1 MKTKNAVKIAA
12 VCAASITALSAFA
25 QEAAK
30 EEAEQP
36 QSWTERESLVL
47 ESLVEQIA
55 PDSGFTPIL
64 NWTGETWSCLSG
76 GMKHGTM
83 FDSLLTFGFEQ
94 DLSKI
99 ADHAGTIGIS
109 AFWYRQSSDFSE
121 KYHPAM
127 SAASNIFSS
136 DMVRVFE
143 IYYANGFETS
153 AGSFSFRI
161 GQLAADEDFMGLDY
175 ADLFLNSSFG
185 AIPVNADLALAN
197 GSLAFSQYSLATFG
211 AVAQYAYEDFSVKL
225 GIYNGDAGVDGSSN
239 HGFDY
244 KLRDI
249 AFWYAIGYNYAIGGL
264 GGNVVF
270 GGNLHTGDFVNLRDG
285 GTESNFYSFY
295 LAIQQDLLVDGEGNP
310 ILGAFC
316 RLAYTPS
323 NKIAAY
329 SKYIDAG
336 LNWFAPLPGRDDDI
350 LGFGVSAVQTT
361 SSARNA
367 AAEWGERLGKY
378 ETCLELTYK
387 CQLTKAISVQPD
399 LQMYFYPES
408 RSGDRKTSLVLGAR
422 AEVNF

>member
-1 MKTKNAVKIAA
+1 MKTRNTVKFAA
-12 VCAASITALSAFA
+12 VCAASTMTISALA

-30 EEAEQP
+30 AEEQKPE
-36 QSWTERESLVL
+36 SWTERESLFL
-47 ESLVEQIA
+47 EDLAERVA
-55 PDSGFTPIL
+55 PDSGFTPLL

-76 GMKHGTM
+76 GMRHGTM
-83 FDSLLTFGFEQ
+83 FDSLVTFGFEQ
-94 DLSKI
+94 DLSKL

-109 AFWYRQSSDFSE
+109 AFWYRQSSDFE
-121 KYHPAM
+121 KYHSGM

-143 IYYANGFETS
+143 IYYANEFETS
-153 AGSFSFRI
+153 AGNFSFRI

-185 AIPVNADLALAN
+185 AIPVNADLGLAN

-211 AVAQYAYEDFSVKL
+211 ATAEYAYEDFSIKL
-225 GIYNGDAGVDGSSN
+225 GLYNGDAGVDGSSN

-244 KLRDI
+244 SLHDV
-249 AFWYAIGYNYAIGGL
+249 AFWYALSYNYAIGGL
-264 GGNVVF
+264 GGTVVF
-270 GGNLHTGDFVNLRDG
+270 GGNLHTGDFENLRDG
-285 GTESNFYSFY
+285 GTENNFYSFY
-295 LAIQQDLLVDGEGNP
+295 LAIQQDLIVDGEGNP

-316 RLAYTPS
+316 RMAYTPS

-336 LNWFAPLPGRDDDI
+336 LNWFAPIPGRDDDV

-361 SSARNA
+361 SNARNA
-367 AAEWGERLGKY
+367 AAEAGERLGKY

-387 CQLTKAISVQPD
+387 CRLTKAISVQPD
-399 LQMYFYPES
+399 LQMFFYPES
-408 RSGDRKTSLVLGAR
+408 RSGDRQTSLVFGAR

>member
-1 MKTKNAVKIAA
+1 MKNKMKYIAA
-12 VCAASITALSAFA
+12 LSAASAITFSAFA
-25 QEAAK
+25 QEAANA
-30 EEAEQP
+30 ESEQP
-36 QSWTERESLVL
+36 AGWTERESLILGEMAERV
-47 ESLVEQIA
+47 A
-55 PDSGFTPIL
+55 PDSGFTPVL

-99 ADHAGTIGIS
+99 AGHAGAIGIS

-143 IYYANGFETS
+143 IYYANEFETD
-153 AGSFSFRI
+153 AGNFSFRV

-185 AIPVNADLALAN
+185 AIPVNADLALASGN
-197 GSLAFSQYSLATFG
+197 LAFSQYSLATFG

-225 GIYNGDAGVDGSSN
+225 GVYNGDAGDDGSSN

-244 KLRDI
+244 KLRDV
-249 AFWYAIGYNYAIGGL
+249 AFWYALGYNYAIGGL
-264 GGNVVF
+264 GGTVVF
-270 GGNLHTGDFVNLRDG
+270 GGNLHTGEFENLRDG

-295 LAIQQDLLVDGEGNP
+295 LAIQQDLLADSDGNP

-316 RLAYTPS
+316 RMAYTPS
-323 NKIAAY
+323 NRIAAY

-336 LNWFAPLPGRDDDI
+336 LNWFSPLPGRGGDI

-361 SSARNA
+361 SNARNA
-367 AAEWGERLGKY
+367 AADAGERLGKY

-387 CQLTKAISVQPD
+387 CRLTKAISVQPD

-408 RSGDRKTSLVLGAR
+408 RGGDRKTSLVFGAR